1 MIRHILALVAVI
13 ALSLS
18 TVACAAQ
25 NDDEAPA
32 AEAAAHQEAEADLVA
47 GSAKFDVFVGDD
59 GDYYFRFVASNGE
72 TLLRSEGYTTR
83 QGADNGID
91 AVVASAP
98 DTRNVEIL
106 QAADGQW
113 YFTVKAANAEIIAV
127 SEMYPSKF
135 NAERGARTVRSL
147 ARIIR
152 NGDN

>member
-25 NDDEAPA
+25 NDDGAPA
-32 AEAAAHQEAEADLVA
+32 AESADQEMVA
-47 GSAKFDVFVGDD
+47 QSAKFDVFVGAD

-91 AVVASAP
+91 SVVANAP

-106 QAADGQW
+106 QAVDGQW
-113 YFTVKAANAEIIAV
+113 YFTVKAENAEIIAV
-127 SEMYPSKF
+127 SEMYASKY
-135 NAERGARTVRSL
+135 NAERGARTVRAL
-147 ARIIR
+147 AREIR
-152 NGDN
+152 NGGN

>member
-1 MIRHILALVAVI
+1 MIRNILALVAVI

-32 AEAAAHQEAEADLVA
+32 AASADQDWAAQ
-47 GSAKFDVFVGDD
+47 SAKFDVFVGAD

-72 TLLRSEGYTTR
+72 ELLRSEGYTTR

-91 AVVASAP
+91 SVVANAP

-113 YFTVKAANAEIIAV
+113 YFTVKAANAEVIAV
-127 SEMYPSKF
+127 SEMY
-135 NAERGARTVRSL
+135 A
-147 ARIIR
+147 
-152 NGDN
+152 

>member
-32 AEAAAHQEAEADLVA
+32 AESAANDLVA
-47 GSAKFDVFVGDD
+47 QSAKFDVFVGAD
-59 GDYYFRFVASNGE
+59 GDYYFRFVAANGE

-91 AVVASAP
+91 SVVANAP

-106 QAADGQW
+106 ESSDGQF
-113 YFTVKAANAEIIAV
+113 YFTVKAANSEIIAV
-127 SEMYPSKF
+127 SEMYSTKS
-135 NAERGARTVRSL
+135 NAERGARTVRAL
-147 ARIIR
+147 AREIR

>member
-32 AEAAAHQEAEADLVA
+32 AESADQEMVA
-47 GSAKFDVFVGDD
+47 QSAKFDVFVGAD
-59 GDYYFRFVASNGE
+59 GDYYFRFVAANGE

-83 QGADNGID
+83 QSADNG
-91 AVVASAP
+91 VASVIANAP

-106 QAADGQW
+106 QATDGQW

-127 SEMYPSKF
+127 SEMYVSKA
-135 NAERGARTVRSL
+135 NAERGSRAVRAL
-147 ARIIR
+147 TRMIR

>member
-32 AEAAAHQEAEADLVA
+32 AESADQDLVA
-47 GSAKFDVFVGDD
+47 SSAKFDVFVGTD

-91 AVVASAP
+91 SVVANAP

-106 QAADGQW
+106 QAKGGQW
-113 YFTVKAANAEIIAV
+113 YFTVKAANAEIIAM

-147 ARIIR
+147 ARMIR

>member
-32 AEAAAHQEAEADLVA
+32 AESADQDLEGVAE
-47 GSAKFDVFVGDD
+47 SAKFDVFVGAD

-106 QAADGQW
+106 ESADGQW